1 MNPIIAFLS
10 MPEIVVICVVVLLIF
25 GPKKIPEFARS
36 LGKAKKEFNEAK
48 SAFNDAMDEE
58 EHQPEKKNIA
68 PPAEEEIITD
78 SKAESKV
85 EDPAP
90 KA

>member
-48 SAFNDAMDEE
+48 SAFNDAMDDEE
-58 EHQPEKKNIA
+58 QKPEKKNIA

-78 SKAESKV
+78 SKAKTEVK
-85 EDPAP
+85 DPAP